1 MGVTIECK
9 KTGTSYDLG
18 YGGFFSLRKKVAEL
32 CSPEFGEH
40 YKTLTKAPFLDIDNA
55 RTNFFKEFNKKTQ
68 EIIDKKAV
76 SIKAVDFCLQSDCEG
91 KIRYGACKEIYK
103 HIKDYDDD
111 FCYGYAGRP
120 DCMMFKD
127 FVALVKE
134 CYDTKSDL
142 IWW

>member
-1 MGVTIECK
+1 MGISIECK
-9 KTGTSYDLG
+9 KTHTSFDLG
-18 YGGFFSLRKKVAEL
+18 YFGFMNLREKVAEL
-32 CSPEFGEH
+32 CSPEFGKH
-40 YKTLTKAPFLDIDNA
+40 YKTLYFAPA
-55 RTNFFKEFNKKTQ
+55 VGESRSKFFKDFDRKTSELLEKKV
-68 EIIDKKAV
+68 V
-76 SIKAVDFCLQSDCEG
+76 SPKVVDFCLQSDCNG

-111 FCYGYAGRP
+111 VCYGYAGRT

-142 IWW
+142 IWC